1 MALSP
6 VSYLTKQTSLLLS
19 AARKFRLG
27 VILGKAYPYD
37 VFSWSELPTLGSWL
51 RDFEPQIS
59 AVSKTYILY
68 WKIPSNGW
76 LRMGLPNDDDNPQS
90 IGQYNNPL

>member
-1 MALSP
+1 VALSP

-51 RDFEPQIS
+51 RDFEPYTDICR
-59 AVSKTYILY
+59 VKNLY
-68 WKIPSNGW
+68 SV
-76 LRMGLPNDDDNPQS
+76 LENPF
-90 IGQYNNPL
+90 